1 MLVKHK
7 PSVNGTV
14 LIFFWE
20 KPCEKNRGIT
30 YVHWAIIRPSHPLC
44 TCVLPPHP
52 GAPSHP
58 PGPTV
63 NAPFCKAF
71 SGCKASLLVSTLLS
85 TPHRAALFT
94 VDGRHLFARRRPVG
108 CEVQGGSIH
117 RLCQPSSGPAPRK
130 LRQKAQ
136 GPGPPDGRWVREESA
151 SFREAGWEAGGSHP
165 RGWGTLPASL
175 GPSGRCVLHS

>member
-1 MLVKHK
+1 M
-7 PSVNGTV
+7 
-14 LIFFWE
+14 
-20 KPCEKNRGIT
+20 
-30 YVHWAIIRPSHPLC
+30 HWAIIRPSHPLC
-44 TCVLPPHP
+44 ICVLTPHP

-71 SGCKASLLVSTLLS
+71 SGCKASPLVSTLLS
-85 TPHRAALFT
+85 TPHRAALFM
-94 VDGRHLFARRRPVG
+94 VDGRHLFARWRPAR

-136 GPGPPDGRWVREESA
+136 GPGPPDRRRVCEESA
-151 SFREAGWEAGGSHP
+151 FFRKVGWEAGGSHP
-165 RGWGTLPASL
+165 RGGGALPASL
-175 GPSGRCVLHS
+175 GPAAGVSCTAKNRL